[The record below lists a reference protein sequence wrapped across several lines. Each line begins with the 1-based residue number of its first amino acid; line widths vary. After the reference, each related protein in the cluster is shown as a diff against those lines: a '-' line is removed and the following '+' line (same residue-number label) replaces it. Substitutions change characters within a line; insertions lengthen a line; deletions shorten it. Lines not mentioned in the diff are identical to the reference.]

1 MSDRKEKM
9 VLVISE
15 LRGIIRFALGG
26 CIFMV
31 FSLTAGGALTGE
43 NAVNHSRFCSVC
55 RKLGRGTLGGI
66 LFSFCGE
73 YFGYGAWKMISL
85 RGLLAFLYLGIL
97 IMAASADRDTGII
110 GNRFPVEIA
119 LLGAASLWL
128 FPEHGMAERIAGMGA
143 ASVPMLT
150 LTLIKKDAFGGGD
163 IKLMAVSGF
172 FLGWK
177 AALAAMVIGFFAG
190 GAYCAFLFAKR
201 KVSFGDSFALGPFL
215 ALGLGTALFWG
226 EYLVQWYFSI

>member
-1 MSDRKEKM
+1 
-9 VLVISE
+9 
-15 LRGIIRFALGG
+15 
-26 CIFMV
+26 
-31 FSLTAGGALTGE
+31 
-43 NAVNHSRFCSVC
+43 
-55 RKLGRGTLGGI
+55 
-66 LFSFCGE
+66 
-73 YFGYGAWKMISL
+73 
-85 RGLLAFLYLGIL
+85 
-97 IMAASADRDTGII
+97 MAASADRDTGII
-110 GNRFPVEIA
+110 GNRFPAEIA
-119 LLGAASLWL
+119 LLGAVSLWL
-128 FPEHGMAERIAGMGA
+128 FPEHGMAERLAGMAA

-190 GAYCAFLFAKR
+190 GVYCTFLFARR